1 MCSLGQVDEMV
12 FISPILQ
19 IPEDIKTLPVSV
31 RVITNV
37 VSAGFTDK
45 IIVIEII
52 LNGMVVETEG
62 TTFYKDYSCLEY
74 GVYVFR
80 VTARNK
86 TTNAIIEQYDLTL
99 DLTDIGE
106 IEIEL
111 TNNIGTVPLTFSVE
125 DITNYNPAGFIPL
138 YRRWKILG
146 YGCTGRIEYG
156 VNKRWL
162 TISREGQYDIQL
174 IVSNGVTTYTKTV
187 KNAVIVLGD
196 DYDGNQIE
204 FAENS
209 GEEVRRH
216 LIKTEHSNENDADN
230 NLSFLIWGTEVLE
243 NELAINEVM
252 RIRGDETTLTKN
264 MISKENEIY
273 DIGNETNRWKDTLLK
288 LLEMRT
294 ESQSK
299 ILELWGGK

>member
-1 MCSLGQVDEMV
+1 MSY
-12 FISPILQ
+12 ISPVLQ
-19 IPEDIKTLPVSV
+19 VSEDRITLPVSV
-31 RVITNV
+31 KILSNV
-37 VSAGFTDK
+37 LERGYTTKD
-45 IIVIEII
+45 IRLEII
-52 LNGMVVETEG
+52 LNEETLESEIIHYYYDYECENYGM
-62 TTFYKDYSCLEY
+62 YI
-74 GVYVFR
+74 FR
-80 VTARNK
+80 LSVINK
-86 TTNAIIEQYDLTL
+86 EDGAIEEQYNLYL
-99 DLTDIGE
+99 DLVDFIE
-106 IEIEL
+106 LEELEIEL
-111 TNNIGTVPLTFSVE
+111 TNNFGSAPLTFSVE
-125 DITNYNPAGFIPL
+125 DITDYSNTNFVPL
-138 YRRWKILG
+138 YRQWNILNYG
-146 YGCTGRIEYG
+146 YVGKIEYG

-230 NLSFLIWGTEVLE
+230 NLSFLIWGTEVIE

-288 LLEMRT
+288 LLEMKT

-299 ILELWGGK
+299 ILELWSGK

>member
-1 MCSLGQVDEMV
+1 MV

-230 NLSFLIWGTEVLE
+230 NLSFLIWGTEVIE

-288 LLEMRT
+288 LLEMKT

-299 ILELWGGK
+299 ILELWSGK

>member
-1 MCSLGQVDEMV
+1 MSY
-12 FISPILQ
+12 ISPVLQ
-19 IPEDIKTLPVSV
+19 VSEDRITLPVSV
-31 RVITNV
+31 KILSNV
-37 VSAGFTDK
+37 LERGYTTKD
-45 IIVIEII
+45 IRLEII
-52 LNGMVVETEG
+52 LNEETLESEIIHYYYDYECENYGM
-62 TTFYKDYSCLEY
+62 YI
-74 GVYVFR
+74 FR
-80 VTARNK
+80 LSVINK
-86 TTNAIIEQYDLTL
+86 EDGAIEEQYNLYL
-99 DLTDIGE
+99 DLVDFIE
-106 IEIEL
+106 LEELEIEL
-111 TNNIGTVPLTFSVE
+111 TNNFGSAPLTFSVE
-125 DITNYNPAGFIPL
+125 DITDYSNTNFVPL
-138 YRRWKILG
+138 YRQWNILNYG
-146 YGCTGRIEYG
+146 YVGKIEYG

-230 NLSFLIWGTEVLE
+230 NLSFLIWGTEVIE

-288 LLEMRT
+288 LLEMKT

>member
-162 TISREGQYDIQL
+162 TISEK
-174 IVSNGVTTYTKTV
+174 V
-187 KNAVIVLGD
+187 
-196 DYDGNQIE
+196 
-204 FAENS
+204 
-209 GEEVRRH
+209 
-216 LIKTEHSNENDADN
+216 
-230 NLSFLIWGTEVLE
+230 
-243 NELAINEVM
+243 
-252 RIRGDETTLTKN
+252 N
-264 MISKENEIY
+264 MISN
-273 DIGNETNRWKDTLLK
+273 
-288 LLEMRT
+288 
-294 ESQSK
+294 
-299 ILELWGGK
+299 